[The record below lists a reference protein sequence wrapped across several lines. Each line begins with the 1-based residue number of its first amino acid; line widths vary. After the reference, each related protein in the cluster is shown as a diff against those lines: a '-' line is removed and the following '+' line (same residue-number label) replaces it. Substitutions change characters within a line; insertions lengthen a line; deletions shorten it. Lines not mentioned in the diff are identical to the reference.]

1 MLSLPF
7 WYVRKAC
14 QKILKEFENLSDVRF
29 VQLERA
35 VKRCP
40 VVLVQFE
47 IETVEVWNAAIHTLD
62 HLVLKVKKGCVVE
75 WNPDVA
81 DEGGGRVVPHRMET

>member
-1 MLSLPF
+1 LPLLPF

-14 QKILKEFENLSDVRF
+14 QEVLKEVEDLSDVVF
-29 VQLERA
+29 VLFECA
-35 VKRCP
+35 VKHCP